1 MEISPLNRMSKFIE
15 FVGNQ
20 IQARVTEMNAYLEAK
35 GQGDLEGN
43 SGQILEQMVHL
54 ALLSNKFMK
63 PTKVLEIG
71 FNAGHS
77 SLAILSNPT
86 THVTSIDIGDH
97 SYVADAKAF
106 IDNLYPGRHT
116 LIIGD
121 SLNVLPNYD
130 TDPFDFIFIDGGH
143 DYDIAKSD
151 LENSLRLSHKDT
163 IIAMDDVVNLNDAM
177 YIWTIGPSCAWWE
190 AYGKGKIK
198 HSGIKEY
205 ASGRGMVWGSRA

>member
-1 MEISPLNRMSKFIE
+1 MSKFIE
-15 FVGNQ
+15 FVGNM

-35 GQGDLEGN
+35 GHGDLEGN

-77 SLAILSNPT
+77 SLAFLSNPT

-97 SYVADAKAF
+97 SYVADAKVF

-121 SLNVLPNYD
+121 SRLVLNNYNHE
-130 TDPFDFIFIDGGH
+130 PFDFIFIDGGH

-151 LENSLRLSHKDT
+151 LEHCLRLSHKDT
-163 IIAMDDVVNLNDAM
+163 IIAMDDVVNLNGTM
-177 YIWTIGPSCAWWE
+177 YNWTIGPSCAWWE
-190 AYGKGKIK
+190 ARDKIRQ
-198 HSGIKEY
+198 SGIKEY
-205 ASGRGMVWGSRA
+205 ASGRGMVWGSKAVS

>member
-20 IQARVTEMNAYLEAK
+20 IQVRATEMDEFLKARGHGEP
-35 GQGDLEGN
+35 EGN

-77 SLAILSNPT
+77 SLAILSNPG
-86 THVTSIDIGDH
+86 THVTSIDICKH
-97 SYVADAKAF
+97 SYVTDAKEF

-121 SLNVLPNYD
+121 SLHVLPNHDKGPY
-130 TDPFDFIFIDGGH
+130 DFIFIDGST
-143 DYDIAKSD
+143 DYDISKSD
-151 LENSLRLSHKDT
+151 LYHCLNLAHNDT
-163 IIAMDDVVNLNDAM
+163 IIAVDDVVYCESGQM
-177 YIWTIGPSCAWWE
+177 YNWTVGPSCAWWE
-190 AYGKGKIK
+190 CRYMIRETGRKK
-198 HSGIKEY
+198 Y
-205 ASGRGMVWGSRA
+205 APGRGMVWGKKI